1 MFVTTAGRTD
11 EKMIH
16 KAKRVAAELKVS
28 YHDRKKRS
36 IKNMQEMLE
45 DDCLVVGKER
55 IELYPLG
62 EYQPFFFHPNSSMF
76 RIKRL
81 MAGDHDPFIDATGL
95 REGKTLLDCTL
106 GLASDSIV
114 ASFVTGETGKI
125 VGVEGS
131 QYLSYIVGEGLLT
144 WDSEIKEMNEAMHRI
159 QVISKRSV
167 DYMKELEDNCFHC
180 VYFDPMFEKRI
191 LESDGIIGL
200 SRFALYEDITDE
212 LIGHALRIAKE
223 RIVLKDH
230 FRSSRFEKFGFQVL
244 RRKTAKF
251 HFGVIEK

>member
-11 EKMIH
+11 DEMIH
-16 KAKRVAAELKVS
+16 KAKGIALSLNVS
-28 YHDRKKRS
+28 YIDRKKRS
-36 IKNMQEMLE
+36 IISMQEIQE

-62 EYQPFFFHPNSSMF
+62 EKQPFFFHPNSSMF

-81 MAGDHDPFIDATGL
+81 MDGDHDPFVDATGMV
-95 REGKTLLDCTL
+95 EGKTLLDCTL

-114 ASFVTGETGKI
+114 ASCVAGEAGKI
-125 VGVEGS
+125 VGIEGS
-131 QYLSYIVGEGLLT
+131 QYLSYIVREGLLN
-144 WDSEIKEMNEAMHRI
+144 WDSGISEMNEAMRRI
-159 QVISKRSV
+159 QVIPKRSL
-167 DYMKELEDNCFHC
+167 DYMKELEDNSFDC
-180 VYFDPMFEKRI
+180 VYFDPMFEERI

-212 LIGHALRIAKE
+212 LIGHALRIATD

-230 FRSSRFEKFGFQVL
+230 FRSRRFEKFGFQVQ

-251 HFGVIEK
+251 HFGIIEK